1 MKKTVKYL
9 SLVLIFLLSANM
21 LCACTQKPWNYK
33 DSTWYSE
40 EPNISIYWH
49 ETKWC
54 GKLKS
59 SDDTIEIVLVWGSA
73 MGFNIFEKNAD
84 TTKQSNY
91 LMYGVI
97 KNYNSKIFVVEI
109 LGNKIYNNQYKTL
122 TFYRE

>member
-1 MKKTVKYL
+1 
-9 SLVLIFLLSANM
+9 M

-59 SDDTIEIVLVWGSA
+59 SDDTIEIVLVWGGA
-73 MGFNIFEKNAD
+73 MGFNIFEKKFD
-84 TTKQSNY
+84 
-91 LMYGVI
+91 
-97 KNYNSKIFVVEI
+97 IFNTVANEI
-109 LGNKIYNNQYKTL
+109 LISFPNNS
-122 TFYRE
+122 